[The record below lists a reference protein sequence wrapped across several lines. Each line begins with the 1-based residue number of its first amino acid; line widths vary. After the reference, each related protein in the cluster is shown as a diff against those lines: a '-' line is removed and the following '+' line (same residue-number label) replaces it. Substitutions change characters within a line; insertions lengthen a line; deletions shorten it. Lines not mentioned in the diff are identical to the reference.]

1 MSPMSPSGRAG
12 AGRADAVHGLQL
24 ASGARDHGDATSVDR
39 IGLARLPLVRAVIWS
54 SIGDATSTIYGRIDP
69 SIRVG

>member
-1 MSPMSPSGRAG
+1 
-12 AGRADAVHGLQL
+12 VHGLQL